1 MKIEDIDLNLT
12 LDIKFS
18 VFFKGMSND
27 RKISFWKMRIK
38 IILLTTL
45 FLTFSSIGF
54 AQSNKPQQLRRYAPQ
69 RQSDEL
75 NFGQEKVTVSFDK
88 GIPLSTRQALIR
100 HMSQHYESLLMAL
113 EIDKLPGADHL
124 FAVTGVFDKAQQAQ
138 DNSKAPI
145 ILLVLREQGGTVS
158 EVSKAE
164 NDNGSAYGVLSP
176 AFFLGQNKLLIIV
189 SLSSADGDA
198 RLDLVYEYADNNFKP
213 LGQIDVIEKVGM
225 NGSMWQID
233 SPVGRATA
241 EYKNNTYYVT
251 VRGVRGSLY
260 GGPVD
265 AKGNLKKL
273 APQRSPV
280 TFFYDGGTW
289 RQVATKQVRRR

>member
-1 MKIEDIDLNLT
+1 
-12 LDIKFS
+12 
-18 VFFKGMSND
+18 
-27 RKISFWKMRIK
+27 MRIK

>member
-1 MKIEDIDLNLT
+1 
-12 LDIKFS
+12 
-18 VFFKGMSND
+18 
-27 RKISFWKMRIK
+27 MRIK
-38 IILLTTL
+38 IILLTTI

-69 RQSDEL
+69 MQSDEQ

-100 HMSQHYESLLMAL
+100 YLSQNYVSGLMAL

-124 FAVTGVFDKAQQAQ
+124 YAVTGLFDKAPQAQ
-138 DNSKAPI
+138 DSFKTPTI
-145 ILLVLREQGGTVS
+145 MLVLREQGDTVS
-158 EVSKAE
+158 EVSKIE
-164 NDNGSAYGVLSP
+164 DDNGSGYGILSP

-189 SLSSADGDA
+189 SLSSVDGDA

-225 NGSMWQID
+225 NGSLWQID

-241 EYKNNTYYVT
+241 EYKNNAYYVT

-260 GGPVD
+260 GGPTD
-265 AKGNLKKL
+265 AKGNPKRL
-273 APQRSPV
+273 APPRSPV

-289 RQVATKQVRRR
+289 RQVRTKQVRRR